1 MLVGVVPTCHGIRPV
16 SATVSCGTGEASLAG
31 KEVCM
36 ASQEDIALMA
46 HLLRRAGFGA
56 SRAEIEAQAAQGY
69 DATVEALLNP
79 EAQPAI
85 EDDLMLRYN
94 PVYNH
99 SANIQTNVQ
108 QWVYRMINNPR
119 QLQEKMSLFWHMIF
133 CAGHSKIDSG
143 EEMVIM
149 TGMFREHGMGNFR
162 DLLMRLSTSPAMLYY
177 LDNTE
182 SHKVAINE
190 NYGREL
196 LELFSLGVGK
206 DEAFNYSEDDVKA
219 CARAFTGWNNAP
231 GYPPFPHGRSPWEF
245 RYDPADHD
253 DSEKTFLGQT
263 GRWNG
268 DDIINI
274 ICTQPATARYI
285 ARHMYDFF
293 VADEVPV
300 PSWRQTPP
308 KDVAAINLLE
318 KAYFDSGY
326 DITAMLRVLFTSD
339 FFKSPSVRYAR
350 VKSPAELV
358 TSVLRMTGEH
368 HGDVK
373 PGLFEIA
380 QEPKYMGM
388 DLMNPPTVEGWHTG
402 HEWIDSRTLVE
413 RINFAAEYL
422 GRTDLPKMQNMIH
435 RLMARGERLS
445 PEAFVDGC
453 IKMLKCLNMSDDTRR
468 ELVAYAQRGGE
479 LRHGT
484 DAERAAFA
492 RRSGEMFQML
502 AATAEFQFC

>member
-1 MLVGVVPTCHGIRPV
+1 MTD
-16 SATVSCGTGEASLAG
+16 
-31 KEVCM
+31 
-36 ASQEDIALMA
+36 QNIALMA

-56 SRAEIEAQAAQGY
+56 SREEIEAKAAQGY
-69 DATVEALLNP
+69 DATVEELLNP
-79 EAQPAI
+79 ESQPAI
-85 EDDLMLRYN
+85 EEDLMYRCH
-94 PVYNH
+94 PAYNH
-99 SANIQTNVQ
+99 SAAIETNVQ
-108 QWVYRMINNPR
+108 QWLYRMINSPR
-119 QLQEKMSLFWHMIF
+119 QLQEKMALFWHMIF

-143 EEMVIM
+143 EEMGRMIA
-149 TGMFREHGMGNFR
+149 MFREHGMGNFR
-162 DLLMRLSTSPAMLYY
+162 DLLMRLSTSPAMMYY

-206 DEAFNYSEDDVKA
+206 DEEFNYSEADVKV
-219 CARAFTGWNNAP
+219 CARAFSGWNVAP
-231 GYPPFPHGRSPWEF
+231 AYPPFPYGRSPWEF

-253 DSEKTFLGQT
+253 ESEKTFLGQT

-268 DDIINI
+268 EDIVDII
-274 ICTQPATARYI
+274 CKQPGTARFLS
-285 ARHMYDFF
+285 RHMYNFF

-300 PSWRQTPP
+300 PSWRMTPP
-308 KDVAAINLLE
+308 KDQEAIATLE

-326 DITAMLRVLFTSD
+326 EIKAMLKALFTSD
-339 FFKSPSVRYAR
+339 FFKADAARFAR
-350 VKSPAELV
+350 VASPAEMVAGLM
-358 TSVLRMTGEH
+358 RMVGEH
-368 HGDVK
+368 RGEIK
-373 PGLFEIA
+373 PGLFEIS

-402 HEWIDSRTLVE
+402 HEWIDSGTLVE
-413 RINFAAEYL
+413 RINFAANYL
-422 GRTDLPKMQNMIH
+422 GRTDLPGVKAMID

-453 IKMLKCLNMSDDTRR
+453 IDLVGCLNVTDGTRQS
-468 ELVAYAQRGGE
+468 LVEHAQRQGE

-484 DAERAAFA
+484 DAERAEFT

-502 AATAEFQFC
+502 ASTGEFQFC

>member
-1 MLVGVVPTCHGIRPV
+1 
-16 SATVSCGTGEASLAG
+16 
-31 KEVCM
+31 M
-36 ASQEDIALMA
+36 ASQEDITLMA

-56 SRAEIEAQAAQGY
+56 SRADIEAQAAQGY
-69 DATVEALLNP
+69 DATVEALLHP
-79 EAQPAI
+79 EAQPALD
-85 EDDLMLRYN
+85 EDLMLRYQ

-99 SANIQTNVQ
+99 SGAIQVNVQ
-108 QWVYRMINNPR
+108 QWVYWMINNPR
-119 QLQEKMSLFWHMIF
+119 QLQEKMALFWHMIF

-143 EEMVIM
+143 EEMVRMI
-149 TGMFREHGMGNFR
+149 GMFREHGMGNFR
-162 DLLMRLSTSPAMLYY
+162 DLLMRLSTSPAMMYY

-206 DEAFNYSEDDVKA
+206 DEAFNYTEDDVKA

-231 GYPPFPHGRSPWEF
+231 AYPPFPHGRSPWEF

-253 DSEKTFLGQT
+253 ESEKTFLGET

-268 DDIINI
+268 EDIVNL
-274 ICTQPATARYI
+274 ICKQPATARFLS
-285 ARHMYDFF
+285 RHLYNFF

-308 KDVAAINLLE
+308 RDVEAIHILE

-326 DITAMLRVLFTSD
+326 EINAMLRALLTSG
-339 FFKSPSVRYAR
+339 FFKAASVRFAR
-350 VKSPAELV
+350 VKSPAEMV
-358 TSVLRMTGEH
+358 VSILRMTGDHCGE
-368 HGDVK
+368 VK
-373 PGLFEIA
+373 PGLFDISE
-380 QEPKYMGM
+380 EPKFMGM

-402 HEWIDSRTLVE
+402 HEWIDSGTLVE

-422 GRTDLPKMQNMIH
+422 GRTDLPGVQDMID
-435 RLMARGERLS
+435 RLMARGQSLS
-445 PEAFVDGC
+445 AEAFVEGC
-453 IKMLKCLNMSDDTRR
+453 SDMVGCLNMSEDTRR
-468 ELVAYAQRGGE
+468 ELVTYAQRGGA

-484 DAERAAFA
+484 AAERAEFT
-492 RRSGEMFQML
+492 RRCSEMFQML
-502 AATAEFQFC
+502 AATGEFQFC

>member
-1 MLVGVVPTCHGIRPV
+1 
-16 SATVSCGTGEASLAG
+16 
-31 KEVCM
+31 M
-36 ASQEDIALMA
+36 ANQHDIGLMA

-56 SRAEIEAQAAQGY
+56 SRAEIEAKAAQGY
-69 DATVEALLNP
+69 DVTVEQLLNP
-79 EAQPAI
+79 ESQPAI
-85 EDDLMLRYN
+85 EEDLMMRYN
-94 PVYNH
+94 PAYH
-99 SANIQTNVQ
+99 QAAAIETNVQ
-108 QWVYRMINNPR
+108 EWVYRMVNSPR

-133 CAGHSKIDSG
+133 CTGHSKIDSG
-143 EEMVIM
+143 QEMGRMI
-149 TGMFREHGMGNFR
+149 GMYREHGMGNFR
-162 DLLMRLSTSPAMLYY
+162 ELLMHLSTSPGMMYY

-206 DEAFNYSEDDVKA
+206 DEEFNYTENDVKA

-231 GYPPFPHGRSPWEF
+231 SYPPFPYGRSPWQF

-268 DDIINI
+268 EDIVNI
-274 ICTQPATARYI
+274 VCKQPATARFI
-285 ARHMYDFF
+285 SRHLYNFF

-308 KDVAAINLLE
+308 KDVAAMKILE

-326 DITAMLRVLFTSD
+326 EIKAMLRALFTSD
-339 FFKSPSVRYAR
+339 FFKAESVRFAR
-350 VKSPAELV
+350 VKSPAEMV
-358 TSVLRMTGEH
+358 VSILRATGDHRNEF
-368 HGDVK
+368 K
-373 PGLFEIA
+373 PGLFEIT

-402 HEWIDSRTLVE
+402 HEWIDSGTLVE
-413 RINFAAEYL
+413 RINFASSYL
-422 GRTDLPKMQNMIH
+422 GQTNLPGVQDMVS
-435 RLMARGERLS
+435 RLMASGASLS
-445 PEAFVDGC
+445 PEQFVDGC
-453 IKMLKCLNMSDDTRR
+453 IDMLGCQNVTADTRR
-468 ELVAYAQRGGE
+468 ELVEHAQRGGE

-484 DAERAAFA
+484 EAERTAFNN
-492 RRSGEMFQML
+492 RCSEMFQML
-502 AATAEFQFC
+502 ASTSEFQFC

>member
-1 MLVGVVPTCHGIRPV
+1 
-16 SATVSCGTGEASLAG
+16 
-31 KEVCM
+31 M

-56 SRAEIEAQAAQGY
+56 SRAAIEAQAAQGY

-79 EAQPAI
+79 AVQPALE
-85 EDDLMLRYN
+85 EDLTLRYQ

-99 SANIQTNVQ
+99 SGAIQVNVQ
-108 QWVYRMINNPR
+108 QWVYWMINNPR
-119 QLQEKMSLFWHMIF
+119 QLQEKMALFWHMIF

-143 EEMVIM
+143 EEMVNMI
-149 TGMFREHGMGNFR
+149 GMFRGHGMGNFR
-162 DLLMRLSTSPAMLYY
+162 DLLTRLSTSPAMMYY

-182 SHKVAINE
+182 SHKVAVNE

-206 DEAFNYSEDDVKA
+206 DEAFNYTEDDVKA
-219 CARAFTGWNNAP
+219 CARAFTGWNVAP
-231 GYPPFPHGRSPWEF
+231 AYPPFPHGRSPWEF
-245 RYDPADHD
+245 RFDPADHD

-274 ICTQPATARYI
+274 ICKQPATARFI

-308 KDVAAINLLE
+308 KDTAAIQLLE
-318 KAYFDSGY
+318 KAYVDSGY
-326 DITAMLRVLFTSD
+326 DITAMLRVLFTSA
-339 FFKSPSVRYAR
+339 FFKAPSVRYAR

-358 TSVLRMTGEH
+358 ASVMRMTGEH
-368 HGDVK
+368 YGDVK
-373 PGLFEIA
+373 PGLFEIS

-402 HEWIDSRTLVE
+402 HEWIDSGTLVE

-422 GRTDLPKMQNMIH
+422 GRTDLPGVQDMIH

-445 PEAFVDGC
+445 AEAFVDGC
-453 IKMLKCLNMSDDTRR
+453 MEMLGCLNMSDDTRR
-468 ELVAYAQRGGE
+468 ELVAYAQRDGE

-484 DAERAAFA
+484 DAERAAFT
-492 RRSGEMFQML
+492 RRCGEMFQMF